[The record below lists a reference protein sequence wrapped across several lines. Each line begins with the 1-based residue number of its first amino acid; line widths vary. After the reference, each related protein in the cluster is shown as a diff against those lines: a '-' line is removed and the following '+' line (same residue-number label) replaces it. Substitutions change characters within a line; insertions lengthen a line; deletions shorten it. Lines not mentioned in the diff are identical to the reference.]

1 MGLWQRFIQAQKSV
15 KQNKSAAQQERL
27 DEHLAV
33 ASSNGKWD
41 EAARAIDQGAQS
53 GRLSGGHSALFWAA
67 KANLLPMV
75 ERLAPTAGWGEEAN
89 GQNALMAACFEGNV
103 EVAKLIAR
111 EMPEKALKAV
121 DEFGASA
128 LGYAAAADSASVVE
142 ELLSLSQKANAF
154 TFGKNMRWQAASV
167 AAAKHNADMVEL
179 LIGAGWESDSDK
191 AEAWE
196 NERSDDSL
204 AISALYGKSLST
216 RIVEASQIDHWG
228 NYVMGSIVR
237 LGGEAKKETKAP
249 KLTIRTSE
257 RNKRCSVEF
266 LNYLLTADQAAGAP
280 PKKESWAMGLLQ
292 TAISKHDSAS
302 GALIV
307 DRFPQLAM
315 EALWSGD
322 TPIMVAMDKGMSDLC
337 DKLAPI
343 SDLSALGADGRSAL
357 RRSIRGLEKHSFT
370 NTVAFTALA
379 KIASQELWD
388 KEEHGIWQDLLD
400 DKQLHWSEE
409 DILQAA
415 MAAASRSS
423 RASLSTALATAV
435 AEGREKIAEF
445 LFPLTNSQENEAAFA
460 REFIQRCSKSEGMSD
475 LVAQRTAVLREAEA
489 IGESAR
495 ELPASTRAPAKR
507 L

>member
-103 EVAKLIAR
+103 DVAKLIAR

-142 ELLSLSQKANAF
+142 ELLSPKANAY
-154 TFGKNMRWQAASV
+154 TFGKNMRWQAASI
-167 AAAKHNADMVEL
+167 AAAKRNADMVEL
-179 LIGAGWESDSDK
+179 LIKAGWESDSDE
-191 AEAWE
+191 AEEWE
-196 NERSDDSL
+196 RDSCDDSL
-204 AISALYGKSLST
+204 AISALCGKSLST
-216 RIVEASQIDHWG
+216 RNTEASQTDHWG
-228 NYVMGSIVR
+228 NYLMASMLR
-237 LGGEAKKETKAP
+237 LGGEKKKETKAP
-249 KLTIRTSE
+249 ELRILTSE

-266 LNYLLTADQAAGAP
+266 LSYMLAAEQAAGT
-280 PKKESWAMGLLQ
+280 PKKESWDMRVLQ
-292 TAISKHDSAS
+292 TAIGQNDSES
-302 GALIV
+302 GALII

-315 EALWSGD
+315 TALWNGD
-322 TPIMVAMDKGMSDLC
+322 TPIMVAMDNGMSDLC
-337 DKLAPI
+337 DKLAPL
-343 SDLSALGADGRSAL
+343 SDLSAVGADGRSAL

-409 DILQAA
+409 DILLAA

>member
-1 MGLWQRFIQAQKSV
+1 MGLWQRFIQARKSGE
-15 KQNKSAAQQERL
+15 QNRSAAQQERL
-27 DEHLAV
+27 DEHLAA

-41 EAARAIDQGAQS
+41 EAASAIDQGAQS

-75 ERLAPTAGWGEEAN
+75 GRLAPTAGWGEEAN

-103 EVAKLIAR
+103 DVAKLIAR

-128 LGYAAAADSASVVE
+128 LDYAAAADSACVVE
-142 ELLSLSQKANAF
+142 ELLSPKANASS
-154 TFGKNMRWQAASV
+154 FGKNMRWQAASI
-167 AAAKHNADMVEL
+167 AASKHNADMVEL

-191 AEAWE
+191 AEAWK
-196 NERSDDSL
+196 NESSDDSL

-249 KLTIRTSE
+249 KLMIRTSE

-280 PKKESWAMGLLQ
+280 PKKESWASSVLQ

-307 DRFPQLAM
+307 DRFPQLAT

-343 SDLSALGADGRSAL
+343 SDLSAVGADGRSAL

-388 KEEHGIWQDLLD
+388 KEEHGIWQDILD

-409 DILQAA
+409 DILLAA